1 MTTNAASDGASLQEQ
16 LAVLR
21 ADVAASS
28 DADTVAAATAATSSA
43 ERERREALLRGDDGC
58 KGDPA
63 GLLSELEVERD
74 RVLRSAAKLEES
86 NAELKAAIA
95 AGEDAD
101 DRELRTAFG
110 ENIVII
116 AKYRARAAAL
126 EEEARKAR
134 GVRGSGA
141 SVAVEP
147 QWLARPES
155 GERGGGERGGGGSG
169 TAAAAAAAAAAAP
182 PPPVAAAQQPASG
195 EAAAATTTVTATEG
209 GGDVWL

>member
-1 MTTNAASDGASLQEQ
+1 M
-16 LAVLR
+16 LR

-43 ERERREALLRGDDGC
+43 EKKRREALLRGDDGN
-58 KGDPA
+58 GAPA
-63 GLLSELEVERD
+63 DLSELEVERD

-86 NAELKAAIA
+86 NAELKAALA
-95 AGEDAD
+95 RGGEDED
-101 DRELRTAFG
+101 GELRAAFG
-110 ENIVII
+110 ENIVVI

-126 EEEARKAR
+126 EEEVRKAK
-134 GVRGSGA
+134 GLRGSGA

-155 GERGGGERGGGGSG
+155 SGERGGGVGGSG
-169 TAAAAAAAAAAAP
+169 GVSRTAAAAAP
-182 PPPVAAAQQPASG
+182 PPPAAAAQPTSQG
-195 EAAAATTTVTATEG
+195 AATTTAAEG

>member
-1 MTTNAASDGASLQEQ
+1 MAANASDASLEEQ
-16 LAVLR
+16 MAVLR

-43 ERERREALLRGDDGC
+43 EKKRREALLRGDDDDGT
-58 KGDPA
+58 GEPA
-63 GLLSELEVERD
+63 GLSELEVERD

-86 NAELKAAIA
+86 NAELKDAIA
-95 AGEDAD
+95 RGEDAGCG
-101 DRELRTAFG
+101 ELRAAFG
-110 ENIVII
+110 ENIVVI

-126 EEEARKAR
+126 EEEVRKAR

-147 QWLARPES
+147 QWLARPE
-155 GERGGGERGGGGSG
+155 GGERGGGGGGGGGTAAAAVAAAVQPASED
-169 TAAAAAAAAAAAP
+169 TAAAAAAA
-182 PPPVAAAQQPASG
+182 
-195 EAAAATTTVTATEG
+195 TRTEG

>member
-1 MTTNAASDGASLQEQ
+1 MATATATNEPSLEERM
-16 LAVLR
+16 AVLR

-43 ERERREALLRGDDGC
+43 QNKRREALLRGGADNDDAA
-58 KGDPA
+58 DPP
-63 GLLSELEVERD
+63 GLSELEIERE

-86 NAELKAAIA
+86 NAELKAAMA
-95 AGEDAD
+95 RGD
-101 DRELRTAFG
+101 DDDGELRAAFG
-110 ENIVII
+110 ENIVVI

-126 EEEARKAR
+126 EKEVRKAR

-155 GERGGGERGGGGSG
+155 GAGGGGSG
-169 TAAAAAAAAAAAP
+169 TAAAAVPQP
-182 PPPVAAAQQPASG
+182 PPPAAHPASN
-195 EAAAATTTVTATEG
+195 EAEASTTTAEG
-209 GGDVWL
+209 GSGDVWL

>member
-1 MTTNAASDGASLQEQ
+1 MATNASDEASLEEQ

-43 ERERREALLRGDDGC
+43 ETKRREALLRGDGD
-58 KGDPA
+58 GDPA
-63 GLLSELEVERD
+63 GLLSELEMERD

-95 AGEDAD
+95 AGEDD
-101 DRELRTAFG
+101 DAAGGGRELRTAFG
-110 ENIVII
+110 ENIVVI

-126 EEEARKAR
+126 EEEVRKAR

-155 GERGGGERGGGGSG
+155 GAERGGGGAGSG
-169 TAAAAAAAAAAAP
+169 TAAAAAAAPPAAAAAQPASDGAAAAP
-182 PPPVAAAQQPASG
+182 TAT
-195 EAAAATTTVTATEG
+195 AATTAAEG